1 MTKKTFNFAD
11 NPAMRFISSSEP
23 ESQPEQRPKPEPVR
37 EKATRKQPQQV
48 KSLLTAIP
56 EQQQAPAGYSI
67 VKERKTKRLQIIIQ
81 PSIYTKLKE
90 TADQGGSSV
99 NDYIIKAIQEKLSK
113 GESEN
118 NG

>member
-1 MTKKTFNFAD
+1 MTKKAFNFAD
-11 NPAMRFISSSEP
+11 NPALRFISSSEP
-23 ESQPEQRPKPEPVR
+23 GQRNHKEATTEPIKKDPAPE
-37 EKATRKQPQQV
+37 QPQQV

-90 TADQGGSSV
+90 AADQGGSSV